1 MKAIIKAIVTI
12 IIVSFYFFPFE
23 FKFLPGINTK
33 MVLAAIGLVVLGINL
48 SRNRLASFSK
58 DFFQLS
64 LWALAISI
72 MSIVSSTYNH
82 TNDYS
87 FVGFIVS
94 MWVWLSAAYC
104 VIQWIKM
111 VYETVTIEKIVN
123 LLISVCVLQCVIAY
137 SMDIFEPVK
146 NFVNSFLGGDEA
158 AFGVAEGRLYGIG
171 AALDVAGFRFAAVLV
186 MLAYI
191 SVNIEN
197 LSNAQAVIYILS
209 FLVLAIIG
217 NMISRSTTIGVVISL
232 VYWFIILVSPR
243 NDARRLS
250 RVVFSK
256 FAICVA
262 CFVIPIIIYLY
273 ANNPIFK
280 ENLRFGFEGF
290 FSLAETGKWQVASN
304 DILLNHMIVFPEE
317 FKTWIIGDGYSANP
331 YMDPYYVGPYYH
343 GYYMGTDIGYLRFIF
358 YFGLIGMISYIMFI
372 LKSYRI
378 CVQWN
383 IGYSVMFSMVLIVN
397 MIGWTKVA
405 TDIFLVFALFICFA
419 LCHETQDECNVRMS

>member
-1 MKAIIKAIVTI
+1 MKTVIKAIVTI

-33 MVLAAIGLVVLGINL
+33 MALAVIGLCLLGINL

-72 MSIVSSTYNH
+72 MSIVSTTYNH

-104 VIQWIKM
+104 VIQWIHLTH
-111 VYETVTIEKIVN
+111 ETFRIETIIN
-123 LLISVCVLQCVIAY
+123 YLLTVCVIQCVIAY
-137 SMDIFEPVK
+137 SMDIFTPLK
-146 NFVNSFLGGDEA
+146 DFINSFLGGDEA

-186 MLAYI
+186 MLAYLSMNIDRI
-191 SVNIEN
+191 STF
-197 LSNAQAVIYILS
+197 QAVLYILS

-217 NMISRSTTIGVVISL
+217 NMISRSTTIGVVIALIYWLVINFLPSDDAKKTSRAKFIKSALCISL
-232 VYWFIILVSPR
+232 LI
-243 NDARRLS
+243 
-250 RVVFSK
+250 
-256 FAICVA
+256 
-262 CFVIPIIIYLY
+262 IPIIVYLY
-273 ANNPIFK
+273 TNNPIFR

-290 FSLAETGKWQVASN
+290 FSLAETGKWQVGSN
-304 DILLNHMIVFPEE
+304 DILLNHMIVFPDE
-317 FKTWIIGDGYSANP
+317 FKTWILGDGYSANP
-331 YMDPYYVGPYYH
+331 YMDPYYVGPHYH

-358 YFGLIGMISYIMFI
+358 YFGIIGMLSYVLFI
-372 LKSYRI
+372 LKSFKV
-378 CVQWN
+378 CTQWHS
-383 IGYSVMFSMVLIVN
+383 GYSIMFFMVLIVN
-397 MIGWTKVA
+397 LIGWAKVA

-419 LCHETQDECNVRMS
+419 LCCKTQTMSDT